1 MSLAQSCALRSLV
14 SRPTTSAGSR
24 GKLHVRAVLKNPQEP
39 QLSKSSA
46 CDLATVQ
53 TLQKRCSGLNGADME
68 ACWAEAGCDVD
79 DVTRQ
84 FATLVGEIQR
94 QHEGGVRLRGRGRLH
109 TVNHYARTSGQTMR
123 PQQAGKV
130 GSMPSRG
137 HGRLHTVNRYQKQ

>member
-1 MSLAQSCALRSLV
+1 MGTLNLNFHKHSLPAHSSRLKQHQLLTLTIRLRLYLLSSMSLAQSCALRSLV

-46 CDLATVQ
+46 CDLETVQ
-53 TLQKRCSGLNGADME
+53 TLQKRCAGLNGADME

-84 FATLVGEIQR
+84 FAT
-94 QHEGGVRLRGRGRLH
+94 
-109 TVNHYARTSGQTMR
+109 
-123 PQQAGKV
+123 
-130 GSMPSRG
+130 
-137 HGRLHTVNRYQKQ
+137 